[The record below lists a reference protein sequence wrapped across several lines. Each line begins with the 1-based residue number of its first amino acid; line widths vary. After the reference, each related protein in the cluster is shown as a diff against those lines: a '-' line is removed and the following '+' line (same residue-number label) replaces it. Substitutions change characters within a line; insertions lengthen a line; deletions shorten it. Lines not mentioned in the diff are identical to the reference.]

1 MSKKINEIESQ
12 LRATIEEMSKLN
24 ENIMTEDQ
32 VKVWDEKKS
41 TVANL
46 EAELKRAKEQEDLNK
61 RLAGL
66 AIRNEEDGEK
76 KDIVKS
82 FDRAWKEYVN
92 SSGKILS
99 SEFVGREN
107 GIAIPKEYVRAQ
119 SQFIYRADPIV
130 TTTNSSLIPVTVQN
144 DLNLVTGDDFTLAQF
159 LGIPFY
165 TGLTGTHEIPYGAQL
180 TTSKPTEGGDPSTA
194 NFAPLNVELKPETYS
209 ATQSWSKMS
218 LLNMPVSIYT
228 GVMNDMQLANE
239 RKVMT
244 DLMSA
249 FLLTDSSVAPTA
261 TGLTYADMINLTKIN
276 YNIGNAKFVAGND
289 VRVYLEQ
296 KPVNSAGIALAWNA
310 LNNTVGGRQA
320 IGTDTFSAE
329 RAMYANFGKA
339 AAIGIWGTPEMVID
353 GTTTPGRV
361 KVTSLMFAKPVVV
374 NKYAYKFFSDDA
386 SCAV

>member
-12 LRATIEEMSKLN
+12 LRATIEEMAKLN
-24 ENIMTEDQ
+24 ENIMT
-32 VKVWDEKKS
+32 DEQAAEWETKKEK
-41 TVANL
+41 VANL
-46 EAELKRAKEQEDLNK
+46 ETELKRAKEQEDLNK
-61 RLAGL
+61 RLAGY

-76 KDIVKS
+76 KDIIKS
-82 FDRAWKEYVN
+82 FDRAWNEYVN

-99 SEFVGREN
+99 QDFTGREG
-107 GIAIPKEYVRAQ
+107 GIAIPREFVRAQ

-165 TGLTGTHEIPYGAQL
+165 TGLTGTHEIPYGAQI
-180 TTSKPTEGGDPSTA
+180 TSSKPAEGEDASTA
-194 NFAPLNVELKPETYS
+194 NFAPLNAELKPDTYS
-209 ATQSWSKMS
+209 VSQSWSKMS

-239 RKVMT
+239 RKVIT

-261 TGLTYADMINLTKIN
+261 SGLTYADMINLTKIN
-276 YNIGNAKFVAGND
+276 YNIGNAKFVTGND

-296 KPVNSAGIALAWNA
+296 KAVNTAGIALAWNA
-310 LNNTVGGRQA
+310 LNSTIGGRQA
-320 IGTDTFSAE
+320 IGTDTLSAK
-329 RAMYANFGKA
+329 RSLYANFARA

-374 NKYAYKFFSDDA
+374 NKYAYKFFSADA